1 MTETSPSQSATASLS
16 YKDAGV
22 DIDAGNALVERIK
35 HVAKSTMR
43 PEVMSGL
50 GGFGALCE
58 LPAGYREPV
67 LVTGTDGVGTKLR
80 LAMEL
85 GKHDTIGIDL
95 VAMCVNDLI
104 VAGAEPLQF
113 LDYYATGKL
122 DVDIAADVV
131 TGIGTGC
138 RQAGCAL
145 VGGETA
151 EMPGM
156 YAGSDYDLAGF
167 CVGVVEKSEILDGR
181 RVGEGDVILGLASSG
196 PHSNGYSLIRKI
208 LEVSG
213 ASLDTAIDGTTLGDA
228 LMAPTRIYVKPL
240 LSLMRDTDIKVHALS
255 HITGGGLLENL
266 SRVLPEHL
274 AAHLDAASWQRPEV
288 FNWLKRHGNVDE
300 IEMHRVLNCGIG
312 MVLVVSSEQA
322 EHAQTYLEAQGEQV
336 YRIGRVAARQHADE
350 SVTLDNLAEGGS
362 PA

>member
-1 MTETSPSQSATASLS
+1 MTETSSSQPATSLS

-35 HVAKSTMR
+35 HVAKSTSR
-43 PEVMSGL
+43 PEVMGGL

-58 LPAGYREPV
+58 LPTGYREPV

-80 LAMEL
+80 LAMDL

-95 VAMCVNDLI
+95 VAMCVNDLV

-131 TGIGTGC
+131 TGIGEGC
-138 RQAGCAL
+138 RRAGCAL

-208 LEVSG
+208 LDVSG
-213 ASLDTAIDGTTLGDA
+213 ESLETAIDGTTLGNA

-240 LSLMRDTDIKVHALS
+240 LSLMHDTDVKVHALS
-255 HITGGGLLENL
+255 HITGGGLTENL
-266 SRVLPEHL
+266 PRVLPEHL
-274 AAHLDAASWQRPEV
+274 AAHLDANSWQRPEV
-288 FNWLKRHGNVDE
+288 FNWLQRHGNVEE

-312 MVLVVSSEQA
+312 MVLVVSAEQA
-322 EHAQTYLEAQGEQV
+322 EQARAHLEGQGETV
-336 YRIGRVAARQHADE
+336 YHIGTIEPRKTDAA
-350 SVTLDNLAEGGS
+350 SVTLENLASGS
-362 PA
+362 TPA